1 MSWSLHDQLTVAEG
15 MRRVTWSWSSA
26 ALQAPDW
33 RTLPRAA
40 LAVLALAAAVVLLAR
55 RRRAAAGAAAPAM
68 PRFYA
73 RALRALARRGVAPAT
88 GETARE
94 LVARA
99 GEGPEAALARLTG
112 AYERVR
118 FGGAALTATEMAEVE
133 ACLAALERARV

>member
-1 MSWSLHDQLTVAEG
+1 M
-15 MRRVTWSWSSA
+15 
-26 ALQAPDW
+26 
-33 RTLPRAA
+33 
-40 LAVLALAAAVVLLAR
+40 LALAAAVVLLAR

-99 GEGPEAALARLTG
+99 GGGPEAALARLTG